1 MSLPE
6 LTAVICFANEGVE
19 VERTVADIR
28 RTAGNAV
35 DIILINDA
43 STDETDY
50 EAVAARYDCRY
61 LVNEAQVGPA
71 HCRHKGV
78 TWAKTDNVILL
89 DAHMR
94 FYAHDWHARINQ
106 AIADDP
112 DVLFCTRSKPLKA
125 GGIPSGAPSGE
136 GASITFLETSFEKS
150 LKAQWNTTPLP
161 GRGGGTFV
169 PCLLGGNYAFRRDYF
184 LAIGGYRGLHR
195 YGGEEPL
202 ISIKSW
208 LAGDGCKV
216 IQDVEIG
223 HIYRGPSGAPWTDLI
238 RFQHF
243 NKLATVTILMDTA
256 ETEPYWRLLKAAPS
270 GAKARDVFKSR
281 EPMLMQAR
289 RDFEK
294 IQKRDLRF
302 FRALN
307 AAFLQGEAISLPRQ
321 PQSL

>member
-43 STDETDY
+43 STDNADY

-61 LVNEAQVGPA
+61 LVNETQVGPA

-78 TWAKTDNVILL
+78 SWAKTDNVILL

-94 FYAHDWHARINQ
+94 FYADDWHVRINR
-106 AIADDP
+106 AITDAP
-112 DVLFCTRSKPLKA
+112 DTLFCTRSKPLKA

-150 LKAQWNTTPLP
+150 LKAHWNISRLP
-161 GRGGGTFV
+161 ARDGSSFI
-169 PCLLGGNYAFRRDYF
+169 PCVLGGNYAFRRNYF
-184 LAIGGYRGLHR
+184 LTIGGYRGLHR

-208 LAGDGCKV
+208 LAGGGCKV
-216 IQDVEIG
+216 IQNVEIG

-238 RFQHF
+238 RYQHF
-243 NKLATVTILMDTA
+243 NKLATVTILMDDA
-256 ETEPYWRLLKAAPS
+256 EAEPYWHLLSSAPS
-270 GAKARDVFKSR
+270 GDKARDVFKSR
-281 EPMLMQAR
+281 EPMLRQAR

-294 IQKRDLRF
+294 IQKRDIGF
-302 FRALN
+302 FRELN
-307 AAFLQGEAISLPRQ
+307 AAFLHGEAILP
-321 PQSL
+321 PH